1 MQFYHN
7 EKYEIMKKLL
17 LIKALILCFISMN
30 LAQTVHK
37 DYLDGAIWVKL
48 KQPLLQKATMDFETG
63 KAVAKPVT
71 LSDLNFGQAIER
83 FGVHTVIHSFPMVNN
98 PKLNTVYR
106 IEFSKIHAV
115 QNLIRVIEKDET
127 VDYVERVPYLQKTVN
142 DPSYNSST
150 QWNLF
155 QVNAAAAWNISTGSS
170 TIKVAIVDDA
180 VQRNH
185 PDLQPSIWINP
196 NEIPN
201 NGIDDD
207 GNGYVD
213 DVSGWDAA
221 DQNNNPNPPNNN
233 FDHGTHVAGIAGAA
247 TNNGIGMAS
256 IGHNL
261 KLIPVKATNSA
272 TAVTHGYEG
281 VIYAVAAGADVINM
295 SWGGSGAS
303 QTAQNIIAHAS
314 NQGIVLVAAAGNDN
328 VSSVFYPAGF
338 SQVIAVAST
347 TFGDSKSGFSN
358 FGSWIDISAPGS
370 AIYSTVPGNGYQV
383 KQGTSMASP
392 MVAGLAGLMLSLNP
406 GLSPNDIKTCLLSS
420 ADNIDAANPSFVG
433 QLGAGRINALAAM
446 NCVSGTLNWAPEANF
461 MANQTTIME
470 GQSVTFT
477 DQSIYNPTS
486 WQWTFTGGNPA
497 TFNGQNPPAVN
508 YATAGTYPVSLT
520 VSNANGTDT
529 ETKNGYIT
537 VTALTG
543 CDTISNTLANDLNY
557 IFSFA
562 NNSGYVAGHN
572 NLGVSAW
579 ADKYSN
585 LGPTNVTGA
594 RFYFVEGE
602 TNDPNS
608 FITIRVWAANAN
620 GSPGNILYSQQ
631 VPISEIEANVTGPG
645 PGSFF
650 ITNINF
656 HQAVSVPTND
666 FFVGYTLTNGV
677 AGDTVACA
685 ITDNFASNPS
695 RPNTMWAQLNGVW
708 DSYQNLTNNNSKFS
722 MHIYPRITSIPPQ
735 AVIQAN
741 PTEVCV
747 GDFIT
752 FDGSNSPNTV
762 AWQWA
767 INGTSSPFPTQLSPQ
782 VVMNSPGSHWAYMLA
797 ENVCG
802 FFHIDSVQ
810 VTVSAP
816 PSVQLT
822 ASTDTI
828 CPGGSAQLNATS
840 SGNLTWSPG
849 GSLTCTNC
857 PNPVA
862 TPNNTTTYSVL
873 AENGG
878 CSSESLIT
886 IVVDNQTPIA
896 NFLMSSDTICEG
908 QTLSLNGGI
917 SDGASQFA
925 WTINGGSPSTALGTI
940 ASSQFNN
947 PGFFEISL
955 IATNSCGLSD
965 NTSRN
970 IVVVDMANCPLA
982 NTAELVADLSVIF
995 FDAKKESL
1003 VVDLSMIKNKGTLNI
1018 YAMSGQL
1025 IYSGQAKFGEK
1036 EEISLS
1042 HIAPGVYNVQIISAN
1057 EKLHKKFVR

>member
-1 MQFYHN
+1 
-7 EKYEIMKKLL
+7 MKKLL
-17 LIKALILCFISMN
+17 LSLAIVMCVASINF
-30 LAQTVHK
+30 AQTVHK

-48 KQPLLQKATMDFETG
+48 KQPLLQKAKMDFNTG
-63 KAVAKPVT
+63 QKENKPVV
-71 LSDLNFGQAIER
+71 LSDLSFGKNIER
-83 FGVHTVIHSFPMVNN
+83 FGVHTVIHSFPMVNDA
-98 PKLNTVYR
+98 KLNTVYR
-106 IEFSKIHAV
+106 IEFSEIHSV
-115 QNLIRVIEKDET
+115 DQLMRIIQQDEG
-127 VDYVERVPYLQKTVN
+127 VEYVERVPFLQKTVN

-155 QVNAAAAWNISTGSS
+155 QVNAAAAWNIGTGSAN
-170 TIKVAIVDDA
+170 IRVAIVDDA
-180 VQRNH
+180 VQINH

-207 GNGYVD
+207 GNGYID
-213 DVSGWDAA
+213 DVNGWDAA
-221 DQNNNPNPPNNN
+221 NQTNNPNPPANSW
-233 FDHGTHVAGIAGAA
+233 DHGTHVAGIAGAA

-281 VIYAVAAGADVINM
+281 VIYAVAAGAHVINM
-295 SWGGSGAS
+295 SWGGAGAS

-328 VSSVFYPAGF
+328 VSSIFYPAGF

-406 GLSPNDIKTCLLSS
+406 GLSPQDIKNCLLNS

-446 NCVSGTLNWAPEANF
+446 NCVSSTLNWAPEANF
-461 MANQTTIME
+461 VANQTTIME

-486 WQWTFTGGNPA
+486 WQWTFTGGSPA
-497 TFNGQNPPAVN
+497 TFNGQNPPAIT

-520 VSNANGTDT
+520 VTNANGSDT

-543 CDTISNTLANDLNY
+543 CDTISNTLPSDLNY

-562 NNSGYVAGHN
+562 NNAGYVAGHN

-594 RFYFVEGE
+594 QFYFVEGQ
-602 TNDPNS
+602 TNNPNA
-608 FITIRVWAANAN
+608 FITVRVWAANASGN
-620 GSPGNILYSQQ
+620 PGNILYSQQ
-631 VPISEIEANVTGPG
+631 VPISEIEANVTGAG
-645 PGSFF
+645 PNSFF

-656 HQAVSVPTND
+656 HQAVAVPTND

-685 ITDNFASNPS
+685 ITDNFAGNPS
-695 RPNTMWAQLNGVW
+695 RPNTMWAQFNGTW

-722 MHIYPRITSIPPQ
+722 MHIYPRITSMPPQ
-735 AVIQAN
+735 AVIQPSAS
-741 PTEVCV
+741 TVCV

-782 VVMNSPGSHWAYMLA
+782 VVMNNPGSHWAYMLA

-810 VTVSAP
+810 VTVNAL
-816 PSVQLT
+816 PSLQVT

-828 CPGGSAQLNATS
+828 CPGGTAQLNATGTGS
-840 SGNLTWSPG
+840 ITWSPA
-849 GSLTCTNC
+849 GSLSCSTC

-862 TPNNTTTYSVL
+862 SPNSTTTYSIV

-886 IVVDNQTPIA
+886 IVVDGQTPTA

-908 QTLSLNGGI
+908 QTLNLNGGI

-925 WTINGGSPSTALGTI
+925 WTINGGSPSTSTGAVTS
-940 ASSQFNN
+940 AEFAN
-947 PGFFEISL
+947 PGSFEISL
-955 IATNSCGLSD
+955 TATNSCGLSD

-970 IVVVDMANCPLA
+970 IIVVDMANCPLA
-982 NTAELVADLSVIF
+982 NTTELMADLSTIF
-995 FDAKKESL
+995 FDATQENL
-1003 VVDLSMIKNKGTLNI
+1003 VVDLTQVKNKGTLNI

-1025 IYSGQAKFGEK
+1025 VYSGEAKFGEK
-1036 EEISLS
+1036 EQISLS
-1042 HIAPGVYNVQIISAN
+1042 HIAPGVYNIQIISAN

>member
-1 MQFYHN
+1 MQ
-7 EKYEIMKKLL
+7 
-17 LIKALILCFISMN
+17 
-30 LAQTVHK
+30 
-37 DYLDGAIWVKL
+37 
-48 KQPLLQKATMDFETG
+48 
-63 KAVAKPVT
+63 
-71 LSDLNFGQAIER
+71 
-83 FGVHTVIHSFPMVNN
+83 
-98 PKLNTVYR
+98 
-106 IEFSKIHAV
+106 
-115 QNLIRVIEKDET
+115 
-127 VDYVERVPYLQKTVN
+127 
-142 DPSYNSST
+142 
-150 QWNLF
+150 
-155 QVNAAAAWNISTGSS
+155 
-170 TIKVAIVDDA
+170 
-180 VQRNH
+180 
-185 PDLQPSIWINP
+185 
-196 NEIPN
+196 
-201 NGIDDD
+201 
-207 GNGYVD
+207 
-213 DVSGWDAA
+213 
-221 DQNNNPNPPNNN
+221 
-233 FDHGTHVAGIAGAA
+233 
-247 TNNGIGMAS
+247 
-256 IGHNL
+256 
-261 KLIPVKATNSA
+261 
-272 TAVTHGYEG
+272 
-281 VIYAVAAGADVINM
+281 
-295 SWGGSGAS
+295 
-303 QTAQNIIAHAS
+303 
-314 NQGIVLVAAAGNDN
+314 
-328 VSSVFYPAGF
+328 
-338 SQVIAVAST
+338 
-347 TFGDSKSGFSN
+347 
-358 FGSWIDISAPGS
+358 
-370 AIYSTVPGNGYQV
+370 
-383 KQGTSMASP
+383 
-392 MVAGLAGLMLSLNP
+392 
-406 GLSPNDIKTCLLSS
+406 
-420 ADNIDAANPSFVG
+420 
-433 QLGAGRINALAAM
+433 
-446 NCVSGTLNWAPEANF
+446 
-461 MANQTTIME
+461 
-470 GQSVTFT
+470 
-477 DQSIYNPTS
+477 
-486 WQWTFTGGNPA
+486 
-497 TFNGQNPPAVN
+497 
-508 YATAGTYPVSLT
+508 
-520 VSNANGTDT
+520 
-529 ETKNGYIT
+529 
-537 VTALTG
+537 
-543 CDTISNTLANDLNY
+543 
-557 IFSFA
+557 
-562 NNSGYVAGHN
+562 
-572 NLGVSAW
+572 
-579 ADKYSN
+579 
-585 LGPTNVTGA
+585 
-594 RFYFVEGE
+594 
-602 TNDPNS
+602 
-608 FITIRVWAANAN
+608 
-620 GSPGNILYSQQ
+620 
-631 VPISEIEANVTGPG
+631 
-645 PGSFF
+645 
-650 ITNINF
+650 
-656 HQAVSVPTND
+656 
-666 FFVGYTLTNGV
+666 
-677 AGDTVACA
+677 
-685 ITDNFASNPS
+685 
-695 RPNTMWAQLNGVW
+695 
-708 DSYQNLTNNNSKFS
+708 
-722 MHIYPRITSIPPQ
+722 IYPRITSIPPQ

-1018 YAMSGQL
+1018 YAMSGQH

>member
-1 MQFYHN
+1 
-7 EKYEIMKKLL
+7 MKKLL
-17 LIKALILCFISMN
+17 LTIVSVISISVIN
-30 LAQTVHK
+30 FAQTVHK
-37 DYLDGAIWVKL
+37 EYLDGAIWVKL
-48 KQPLLQKATMDFETG
+48 KQPISKKSVINFDTGQKGD
-63 KAVAKPVT
+63 KPIVIT
-71 LSDLNFGQAIER
+71 DLSFGRTIER
-83 FGVHTVIHSFPMVNN
+83 FDVKAIIHSFPMIDEA
-98 PKLNTVYR
+98 KLNTVYR
-106 IEFSKIHAV
+106 IEFSDIHAV
-115 QNLIRVIEKDET
+115 DNLMRIIEQDES
-127 VDYVERVPYLQKTVN
+127 VEYVERVPYLQKTVN
-142 DPSYNSST
+142 DPSYNAST

-155 QVNAAAAWNISTGSS
+155 QVNAAAAWNISTGSPD
-170 TIKVAIVDDA
+170 IKVAIVDDA

-185 PDLQPSIWINP
+185 PDLAASIWVNP

-213 DVSGWDAA
+213 DVNGWDAA
-221 DQNNNPNPPNNN
+221 DQNNNPNPPANNW
-233 FDHGTHVAGIAGAA
+233 DHGTHVAGIAGAA
-247 TNNGIGMAS
+247 TDNGTGVAS

-261 KLIPVKATNSA
+261 KLIPIKATNSA

-281 VIYAVAAGADVINM
+281 VIYAVAAGAEVINM

-303 QTAQNIIAHAS
+303 QTAQNIITHAS

-338 SQVIAVAST
+338 SEVIAVAST
-347 TFGDSKSGFSN
+347 THGDSKSGFSN
-358 FGSWIDISAPGS
+358 YGAWIDISAPGS

-406 GLSPNDIKTCLLSS
+406 GLSPNDIKNCLLSS

-446 NCVSGTLNWAPEANF
+446 NCVSNTLNWAPEADF
-461 MANQTTIME
+461 MTNQTTIME

-477 DQSIYNPTS
+477 DQSIYNPST
-486 WQWTFTGGNPA
+486 WEWTFTGGNPSN
-497 TFNGQNPPAVN
+497 FNGQNPPAINYVN
-508 YATAGTYPVSLT
+508 AGTYPVSLT

-529 ETKNGYIT
+529 EVKSGYIT

-543 CDTISNTLANDLNY
+543 CDTITNTLPGDLNY
-557 IFSFA
+557 VFSFA
-562 NNSGYVAGHN
+562 NSSGYVAGHN
-572 NLGVSAW
+572 DLGVSAW

-585 LGPTNVTGA
+585 LGSTNITGA
-594 RFYFVEGE
+594 QFYFVEGE

-608 FITIRVWAANAN
+608 FITVSVWEANAS
-620 GSPGNILYSQQ
+620 GAPGNVLYTQQ
-631 VPISEIEANVTGPG
+631 VPIADIETNVTGPG

-656 HQAVSVPTND
+656 SQAVTVPSTD

-677 AGDTVACA
+677 AGDTIACA
-685 ITDNFASNPS
+685 ITDNFASDPA
-695 RPNTMWAQLNGVW
+695 RPNTMWAQLNGTW
-708 DSYQNLTNNNSKFS
+708 NSYQTLTNNNSKFS

-735 AVIQAN
+735 AVIQ
-741 PTEVCV
+741 PSDSEVCV

-767 INGTSSPFPTQLSPQ
+767 INGTSSPYPTQLSPQ

-810 VTVSAP
+810 VTVNNP
-816 PSVQLT
+816 PSIQVS
-822 ASTDTI
+822 ANTDTI
-828 CPGGSAQLNATS
+828 CPGGTSQLEVT
-840 SGNLTWSPG
+840 GNNSLTWSPA
-849 GSLTCTNC
+849 GSLSCSNC

-862 TPNNTTTYSVL
+862 SPNNTTTYSIV
-873 AENGG
+873 AEDGG

-886 IVVDNQTPIA
+886 IVVDGQTPEA
-896 NFLMSSDTICEG
+896 NFIMSSDTICEG

-925 WTINGGSPSTALGTI
+925 WTINGGSPVSANGAI
-940 ASSQFNN
+940 ANSEFTN
-947 PGFFEISL
+947 PGTYEISL
-955 IATNSCGLSD
+955 VATNSCGLSD
-965 NTSRN
+965 NTTQS
-970 IVVVDMANCPLA
+970 IIVVDMANCPLA
-982 NTAELVADLSVIF
+982 NTTELMADLSTIF
-995 FDAKKESL
+995 FDATQENL
-1003 VVDLSMIKNKGTLNI
+1003 VVDLTQVKNKGTLNI

-1025 IYSGQAKFGEK
+1025 IYSGEAKFGEK
-1036 EEISLS
+1036 EQISLS
-1042 HIAPGVYNVQIISAN
+1042 HIAPGVYNIQIISAN